1 MTDAS
6 PYISFVVTSRNDNHG
21 GDLRKRMMIFYEG
34 LIHQCNRVKLPCE
47 LIMVDW
53 NSPDPNELLD
63 KVLPPVEES
72 DYLSVRYVIVPPEI
86 HDSLRFSEELGLY
99 QMIAK
104 NVGIRRANAEFIC
117 CTNIDLLFSDELFD
131 ELAKRRLET
140 GKYYRANRC
149 DIPSSID
156 ETTRV
161 EDQLKFCEANII
173 KRLGKH
179 EEFALIYDENGFM
192 FKYESFFKPALR
204 FLNWLKPKMLSE
216 IEVKMRTVD
225 SDACGDFTMMSR
237 SDWEKIDGYVELE
250 MYSLHIDTMA
260 LYAAVAQDIDQ
271 VIFPKEMCSYHIA
284 HASGW
289 EPGNAVEQLQFYHK
303 RPSLDWWVVE
313 AAGRQII
320 QDKSNFDMN
329 SEDWGL
335 KNVILQEIKG

>member
-1 MTDAS
+1 MTHTS

-21 GDLRKRMMIFYEG
+21 GDLRKRMLIFFKG
-34 LIHQCNRVKLPCE
+34 LIYQCNRVKLPCE

-53 NSPDPNELLD
+53 NSPNPNELLD

-86 HDSLRFSEELGLY
+86 HDRYRFSEELGLY

-104 NVGIRRANAEFIC
+104 NVGIRRARAEFIC
-117 CTNIDLLFSDELFD
+117 CTNIDLLFSDALFN
-131 ELAKRRLET
+131 ELAQRKLEK
-140 GKYYRANRC
+140 GRFYRANRC
-149 DIPSSID
+149 DIPSTID
-156 ETTRV
+156 EKLSI
-161 EDQLKFCEANII
+161 EKQLKFCEENII
-173 KRLGKH
+173 KRLGKRS
-179 EEFALIYDENGFM
+179 EFAVIYNENGLL
-192 FKYESFFKPALR
+192 FKYRIFNPALR

-216 IEVKMRTVD
+216 IEVKMRSLD
-225 SDACGDFTMMSR
+225 SDACGDFTLMSK

-260 LYAAVAQDIDQ
+260 LYAALAKDIEQ
-271 VIFPKEMCSYHIA
+271 VVFPKDMCSYHIV

-289 EPGNAVEQLQFYHK
+289 EPGNAVEQLQFYHR

-320 QDKSNFDMN
+320 QDKSNFDLN
-329 SEDWGL
+329 AEDWGL
-335 KNVILQEIKG
+335 KNTILQEIKG